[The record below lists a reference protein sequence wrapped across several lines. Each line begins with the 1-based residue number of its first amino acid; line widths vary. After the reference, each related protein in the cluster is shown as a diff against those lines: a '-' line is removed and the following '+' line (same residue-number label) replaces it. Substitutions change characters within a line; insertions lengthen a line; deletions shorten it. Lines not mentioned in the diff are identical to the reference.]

1 MCQFFKKRGYP
12 YSAVITGKH
21 RAQEIDRETAL
32 QTSQNEET
40 DRIPFNLT
48 YDPQNLAIK
57 DGAEINCRIAHILGI
72 LLMNSCNTVT
82 YII

>member
-1 MCQFFKKRGYP
+1 MCQFLKKHGYP

-21 RAQEIDRETAL
+21 RAQVIDRDTAL

-40 DRIPFNLT
+40 DRMPFNLT

-57 DGAEINCRIAHILGI
+57 DGAAINCRTAHILGI

-82 YII
+82 YIF